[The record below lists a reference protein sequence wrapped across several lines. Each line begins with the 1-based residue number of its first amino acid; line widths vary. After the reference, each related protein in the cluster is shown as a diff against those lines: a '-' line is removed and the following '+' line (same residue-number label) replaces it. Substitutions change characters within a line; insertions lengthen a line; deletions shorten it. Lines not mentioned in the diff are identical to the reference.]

1 MSHTPPSIEHFLG
14 PNGILAGN
22 LKDFEFRPSQLQMAL
37 DLEKSIQ
44 QKIPA
49 LVEAGTGTGK
59 TFGYLVP
66 VVLSGKKTVIS
77 TGTKNLQEQIY
88 FKDIPLLRTAARMKI
103 DAVIMKGRKNYLC
116 LHRYRQFF
124 AQPSL
129 LNSAM
134 NEMGKKIEEWIQTT
148 QFADRSE
155 VEWLKDDDLLWD
167 SISSTSDQCLGS
179 ECTFLNDCFL
189 GKLRSRAAGARII
202 IVNHHLFFAD
212 MKVKEGGFGEII
224 PRFQVAVFDEAHTV
238 EEIAASY
245 FGESISTRQISDFAG
260 EFEREIKNKKEGI
273 KRPATGHLKT
283 IRAETEILKGLFLDK
298 KDKGRLE
305 DDDFIKMD
313 AGPVRNIRNALSAIR
328 ANPDL
333 KAFENDKIR
342 ALLTRAKELNQGL
355 EEISGK
361 KEETWLNWYE
371 RRNKSLILY
380 TSPLDISQSLN
391 QRLYEKLETVIFTSA
406 TLSTGG
412 SFTYIHSRLG
422 LPEKFIQGIYLS
434 DFDFATQT
442 LMYIP
447 EKMPLPADPDFSRA
461 VAEQIQAILEKTKGR
476 ALVLFTSHYNLNI
489 AHQIL
494 KNQIPYTLYKQG
506 DAPRSVLLEAFK
518 RDVSS
523 VLMATGSFWQGV
535 DVPGETL
542 SCLIIDKL
550 PFDSPGEPLVGA
562 KIDAIRN
569 RGGNPF
575 FEYQVPS
582 AIISLKQGLG
592 RLIRKSS
599 DRGILSI
606 LDIRIRNTRYG
617 KIFLKSL
624 PPMPISRDL
633 DDIDAFFEKL

>member
-1 MSHTPPSIEHFLG
+1 MPHTPPSIENILG
-14 PNGILAGN
+14 PDGILAGN
-22 LKDFEFRPSQLQMAL
+22 LKGFEFRPSQLQMAL
-37 DLEKSIQ
+37 DLAESMEK
-44 QKIPA
+44 KIPA

-88 FKDIPLLRTAARMKI
+88 FKDIPLLRNAARMKI

-129 LNSAM
+129 LNSALY
-134 NEMGKKIEEWIQTT
+134 EKGERIEEWIQTT
-148 QFADRSE
+148 AFADRSE

-179 ECTFLNDCFL
+179 ECLFLDDCFL

-224 PRFQVAVFDEAHTV
+224 PRFQVAVFDEAHAV

-245 FGESISTRQISDFAG
+245 FGESISTRQLSDFVG
-260 EFEREIKNKKEGI
+260 EFERELTSKKKDDKG
-273 KRPATGHLKT
+273 KAKGHLRN

-298 KDKGRLE
+298 KEKGRLE
-305 DDDFIKMD
+305 DNDLSKMD
-313 AGPVRNIRNALSAIR
+313 EGPVRNIRNALKAIR
-328 ANPDL
+328 ENPGL
-333 KAFENDKIR
+333 KASENDKIR
-342 ALLTRAKELNQGL
+342 ALRTRAKELKETL
-355 EEISGK
+355 EDISGK
-361 KEETWLNWYE
+361 KGTNWLNWYE
-371 RRNKSLILY
+371 KRNKSLILY

-391 QRLYEKLETVIFTSA
+391 QWLYEKLETVVFTSA

-412 SFTYIHSRLG
+412 AFTYIHSRLG
-422 LPEKFIQGIYLS
+422 LPENFIQGIYLS
-434 DFDFATQT
+434 DFDFATQA

-447 EKMPLPADPDFSRA
+447 EKMPLPADAGFSRA
-461 VAEQIQAILEKTKGR
+461 AAEQIQSILERTKGR
-476 ALVLFTSHYNLNI
+476 ALVLFTSHYNLNM

-494 KNQIPYTLYKQG
+494 KKRIPYTLYKQG
-506 DAPRSVLLEAFK
+506 DAPRSVLLESFK
-518 RDVSS
+518 KDISS

-562 KIDAIRN
+562 KIDAIRSK
-569 RGGNPF
+569 GGNPF

-582 AIISLKQGLG
+582 AIIHLKQGLG
-592 RLIRKSS
+592 RLIRKTS
-599 DRGILSI
+599 DRGILSV

-617 KIFLKSL
+617 KLFLKSL
-624 PPMPISRDL
+624 PPMPITQDL
-633 DDIDAFFEKL
+633 DDIDTFFER